1 MISRDLFGTIKNQLF
16 KGKAII
22 LMGPRQAGKTTL
34 VNIIKDSLTDRVLWL
49 NGDESNVREALSN
62 TGLSQLRSIIGN
74 NKVLVIDE
82 AQRIEN
88 IGITIKLI
96 VDNLP
101 EVQVIATGSSSF
113 ELANRINE
121 PLTGRKYEHLLLPLS
136 HQELQNH
143 FGYLEEKGM
152 LHHRLIFGSYPE
164 VVTHPGEE
172 EQILK
177 SLSGSYLF
185 KDIFTWENIKKPD
198 RLEQMV
204 KALAFQTGN
213 QVSYHELGQLTGL
226 DNETVEKYILLLER
240 AFVIFR
246 LNSFSRNLRNE
257 LKRSRKIY
265 FYDNGIRNALINNF
279 NQVEFR
285 NDIGQLWE
293 NYLIS
298 ERMKRNLYRIHYCNV
313 YFWRNHNQQEIDY
326 LEEYGGKIHAYE
338 FKWNAKRKVNIPN
351 SFAEAYPEHE
361 WLVIHPENYLDFLS

>member
-1 MISRDLFGTIKNQLF
+1 MISRDLFHTISNQLF

-22 LMGPRQAGKTTL
+22 LLGPRQAGKTTL
-34 VNIIKDSLTDRVLWL
+34 VNVLKDSLSQNVLWL
-49 NGDESNVREALSN
+49 NGDEANIREALSN
-62 TGLSQLRSIIGN
+62 TSLAQLKAIIGN

-82 AQRIEN
+82 AQRIGN

-113 ELANRINE
+113 ELANSINE

-136 HQELQNH
+136 HQELQNY

-152 LHHRLIFGSYPE
+152 LHHRLIYGSYPE
-164 VVTHPGEE
+164 VVTHSGEE

-240 AFVIFR
+240 ALVIFR

-279 NQVEFR
+279 NQIEFR
-285 NDIGQLWE
+285 NDTGQLWE

-298 ERMKRNLYRIHYCNV
+298 ERMKRNLHSMHYCNV

-338 FKWNAKRKVNIPN
+338 FKWNAKRKVNIPG

>member
-74 NKVLVIDE
+74 YKVLVIDE

>member
-1 MISRDLFGTIKNQLF
+1 MISRDLFGLIKNQLF

-22 LMGPRQAGKTTL
+22 IMGPRQAGKTTL
-34 VNIIKDSLTDRVLWL
+34 VNTIKDSLTESVLWL

-74 NKVLVIDE
+74 NKIVVIDE
-82 AQRIEN
+82 AQRVEN

-113 ELANRINE
+113 ELANSINE
-121 PLTGRKYEHLLLPLS
+121 PLTGRKYEHLLLTLS

-152 LHHRLIFGSYPE
+152 LRHHLIYGTYPE

-213 QVSYHELGQLTGL
+213 QVSYHELGQMTGL

-298 ERMKRNLYRIHYCNV
+298 ERMKRNLYRMHYCNM

-326 LEEYGGKIHAYE
+326 LEEYGGRIHAYE
-338 FKWNAKRKVNIPN
+338 FKWNANRKVNIPY

-361 WLVIHPENYLDFLS
+361 WMVIHPENYSDFLS

>member
-74 NKVLVIDE
+74 YKVLVIDE

-96 VDNLP
+96 VDNLS

-361 WLVIHPENYLDFLS
+361 WLVIHPENYLYFLS

>member
-1 MISRDLFGTIKNQLF
+1 MISRDLFHTISNQLF

-22 LMGPRQAGKTTL
+22 LLGPRQAGKTTL
-34 VNIIKDSLTDRVLWL
+34 VKVLKDSLSQNVLWL
-49 NGDESNVREALSN
+49 NGDEANIREALSN
-62 TGLSQLRSIIGN
+62 TSLAQLKTIIGN

-113 ELANRINE
+113 ELANSINE

-152 LHHRLIFGSYPE
+152 LHHRLIYGTYPE

-185 KDIFTWENIKKPD
+185 KDIFTLENIKKPD
-198 RLEQMV
+198 RLEQLV

-240 AFVIFR
+240 ALVIFR

-298 ERMKRNLYRIHYCNV
+298 ERMKRNLQRMHYCNV

-338 FKWNAKRKVNIPN
+338 FKWNAKRKVNIPG

-361 WLVIHPENYLDFLS
+361 WMVIHPENYLDFLT

>member
-1 MISRDLFGTIKNQLF
+1 MIARDLFETLKNQLF
-16 KGKAII
+16 KEKAII
-22 LMGPRQAGKTTL
+22 LLGPRQAGKTTL
-34 VNIIKDSLTDRVLWL
+34 INAIKSSLNQDAILL
-49 NGDESNVREALSN
+49 NGDEANVREALSN

-74 NKVLVIDE
+74 NQVLIIDE

-88 IGITIKLI
+88 IGITLKLF
-96 VDNLP
+96 VDNFP
-101 EVQVIATGSSSF
+101 EIQVIATGSSSF

-121 PLTGRKYEHLLLPLS
+121 PLTGRKYEHLLLPFS
-136 HQELQNH
+136 QHELQNH
-143 FGYLEEKGM
+143 FGYLDEKGM
-152 LHHRLIFGSYPE
+152 LHHRLIYGTYPE

-172 EQILK
+172 TQILK
-177 SLSGSYLF
+177 SLSDSYLF

-198 RLEQMV
+198 RLELLV
-204 KALAFQTGN
+204 KALAFQIGN
-213 QVSYHELGQLTGL
+213 QVSYHELGQLAGL

-240 AFVIFR
+240 ALVIFR

-285 NDIGQLWE
+285 SDIGQLWE

-298 ERMKRNLYRIHYCNV
+298 ERMKRNNFRQHYCNT

-326 LEEYGGKIHAYE
+326 LEEYGGKIYAYE
-338 FKWNAKRKVNIPN
+338 FKWGKKRKVNIPA
-351 SFAEAYPEHE
+351 SFAEAYQQNE
-361 WLVIHPENYLDFLS
+361 WNIINPENYLDFLT

>member
-34 VNIIKDSLTDRVLWL
+34 VNIIKDSLTDRILWL
-49 NGDESNVREALSN
+49 NGDESNIREALSN